1 MVVGFLIAFV
11 VAIVFGL
18 GITVGI
24 SMLFPGGVFF
34 LVVALWFAALG
45 LMVFVGIKV
54 GMRLGLVFIFL
65 MIFGAIIPFV
75 MGWVP

>member
-1 MVVGFLIAFV
+1 MVVGFLIGFV

-24 SMLFPGGVFF
+24 SMMFPGGGFWV
-34 LVVALWFAALG
+34 VVALWFVALG
-45 LMVFVGIKV
+45 LMVFAAIKV
-54 GMRLGLVFIFL
+54 RMRLGLVFIFL
-65 MIFGAIIPFV
+65 MIFGSIIPFV